1 MSPARDLLCALLSAL
16 VAHHRY
22 GQPIVQDELLRI
34 ASYESHR
41 GGEAK
46 RAFDALRGKPF
57 IVDQGSWGIMLDNS
71 AFGSLAQY
79 LYDTCGWEEFE
90 LRVRLEH
97 FEGRDDLDID

>member
-16 VAHHRY
+16 VAQHRY

-57 IVDQGSWGIMLDNS
+57 IVDQGSRGIMLNNS

-79 LYDTCGWEEFE
+79 LHDTCGWEEFE
-90 LRVRLEH
+90 LRVRLKH
-97 FEGRDDLDID
+97 FEGWDDLDLD